1 MKKKYIIFFIYL
13 VIFGLMCLT
22 SNVLAKYISNNESD
36 YPFTA
41 GDILYFN
48 YERSNVYKND
58 LLIQDIYSN
67 EDVQEVIS
75 VAPADTLVYY
85 FYVSNFNSK
94 TGEVNAV
101 DGIIFPYTYVELS
114 LPEIGQ
120 TQTVEC
126 VIEYREVPYDRT
138 DNLTENNQ
146 AWTTLTD
153 GNYLALP
160 TVADTKI
167 KYEFRAT
174 FTLSE
179 QVMNTSHEDYANATA
194 LIQIFVNATCN

>member
-146 AWTTLTD
+146 AWPYRY
-153 GNYLALP
+153 G
-160 TVADTKI
+160 
-167 KYEFRAT
+167 F
-174 FTLSE
+174 
-179 QVMNTSHEDYANATA
+179 
-194 LIQIFVNATCN
+194 C

>member
-75 VAPADTLVYY
+75 IAPADTLVYY

-167 KYEFRAT
+167 KYEFRAA